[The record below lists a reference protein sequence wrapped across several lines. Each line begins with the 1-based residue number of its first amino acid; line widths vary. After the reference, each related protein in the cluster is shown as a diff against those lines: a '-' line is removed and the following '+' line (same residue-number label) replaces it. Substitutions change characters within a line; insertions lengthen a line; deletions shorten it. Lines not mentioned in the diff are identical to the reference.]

1 MSDRRPTV
9 TVLLPVFNSAGYLH
23 EALNTV
29 LQQTY
34 TDLEVLV
41 IEDGSTDASAA
52 ILETVSDPR
61 VRVIRH
67 ATNEGLIRSLNEGL
81 SEARGRYIARMDAD
95 DRMHPERIA
104 RQVAYLDTHPEV
116 AVLATRVEFI
126 NADGDVTGHWDTDQA
141 CVTAEQIAATM
152 PRTNCIAHPSV
163 MLRAS
168 AFEQLRYDSRQPG
181 AEDWDLWLR
190 SMAAG
195 LRIAKLPEVLM
206 QYRVHAASIMAGSK
220 RQVPLERRLLRARW
234 RFLRPQLLRG
244 HFGRVQRAVAWA
256 QVRTI
261 ARHLKVNVVPMLTR
275 DVYRL
280 FTTSPLAL
288 WREHRAFNEALAAWQ
303 GDLLMLLPSPN
314 TGGAERV
321 LADVSA
327 ALTDARPLMLFT
339 GDARD
344 LGLAEEYRKHGII
357 CMVPRLARHP
367 FTRAM
372 LRQRLVEALGS
383 RSQAS
388 VLGSLSAF
396 FFDLLPELPEQVR
409 ALYIQHA
416 FLYQPAGNKAF
427 KSWLPLLG
435 RVDRF
440 IFVARQAMA
449 EFDRFLF
456 AHHVPRAQRARS
468 IFIPNMVHRFHGPAE
483 HDRVGVL
490 WVGRD
495 SPEKRLH
502 LFLQLAE
509 TLGKRL
515 PDTIHFTLAGP
526 APERVPGN
534 VRVHGLITDPL
545 QLSDIYRAH
554 DVLVLTS
561 EREGF
566 PMVVMEAMAHGL
578 AVVSTPV
585 GDIPGRLRADH
596 AVLTE
601 SVDNE
606 AVLEQM
612 ITALTALAN
621 DPERLRRMRKAA
633 FVEAQR
639 SFAPEAFARAYREL
653 LTSPRAAT

>member
-1 MSDRRPTV
+1 MTDRRPTV
-9 TVLLPVFNSAGYLH
+9 TVLLPVFNSARYLR
-23 EALNTV
+23 EALDTV

-52 ILETVSDPR
+52 ILGTLRDPR

-67 ATNEGLIRSLNEGL
+67 ATNQGLIRSLNEGL

-104 RQVAYLDTHPEV
+104 RQVAHMDAHPEL
-116 AVLATRVEFI
+116 AALATRVEFI

-141 CVTAEQIAATM
+141 CVTEAAIAAMM

-163 MLRAS
+163 MLRA
-168 AFEQLRYDSRQPG
+168 ADFQRLRYDPRQSG

-195 LRIAKLPEVLM
+195 LRIAKLPDVLL

-220 RQVPLERRLLRARW
+220 RQEPLERRLLRTRW
-234 RFLRPQLLRG
+234 RFLRSQLLRG
-244 HFGRVQRAVAWA
+244 NFGLVQRAVAWA

-261 ARHLKVNVVPMLTR
+261 ARHLKVNVLPLLTR
-275 DVYRL
+275 DVYRSL
-280 FTTSPLAL
+280 TTSPVAL
-288 WREHRAFNEALAAWQ
+288 WREHRALNIALAAWQ
-303 GDLLMLLPSPN
+303 GDLLMLLPSPS
-314 TGGAERV
+314 TGGAERM

-327 ALTDARPLMLFT
+327 VLKDARPLILFT

-344 LGLAEEYRKHGII
+344 HGSLDEYRKHGIT
-357 CMVPRLARHP
+357 CELPRLARHP
-367 FTRAM
+367 FTRTR
-372 LRQRLVEALGS
+372 LRRRLTEALEV
-383 RSQAS
+383 RTQAA

-409 ALYIQHA
+409 AYYIQHA

-427 KSWLPLLG
+427 KAWLPRLG

-468 IFIPNMVHRFHGPAE
+468 IFIPNMVHRFHAPAE

-495 SPEKRLH
+495 SPEKRLQ

-509 TLGKRL
+509 TLSKRL
-515 PDTIHFTLAGP
+515 PERFHFTLVGP
-526 APERVPGN
+526 VPERVPVN
-534 VRVHGLITDPL
+534 VRMHGLITDPQ

-566 PMVVMEAMAHGL
+566 PLVVMEAMAHGL

-612 ITALTALAN
+612 VAALTALAN
-621 DPERLRRMRKAA
+621 DPERLRRMRKDA
-633 FVEAQR
+633 FAEAQR